1 LANDLELLP
10 YLVLGFF
17 TGIRPDGEL
26 NRLEWKHFRWENK
39 SVLITRKT
47 SKVERKR
54 DIPLSENSLAW
65 LERYKHE
72 GGSIHGKIVKWSED
86 ALQTKREKNRERA
99 GFPIGQIP
107 VCHIALAL
115 IMSLSMKI
123 RENLPVNGTHQ
134 PTDALRPL
142 PTRGNQS

>member
-1 LANDLELLP
+1 MGRSSNGLKMLC
-10 YLVLGFF
+10 
-17 TGIRPDGEL
+17 RQ
-26 NRLEWKHFRWENK
+26 
-39 SVLITRKT
+39 SVKRTVK
-47 SKVERKR
+47 ER
-54 DIPLSENSLAW
+54 
-65 LERYKHE
+65 
-72 GGSIHGKIVKWSED
+72 
-86 ALQTKREKNRERA
+86 

-107 VCHIALAL
+107 VCDIALAL